1 MRANIENMI
10 GTVKVPVG
18 VVGPLRI
25 NGLNAN
31 GDFLVPLATTEAA
44 LVASYAR
51 GAEIASRAG
60 GVSAAMLNEGVL
72 RSPGF
77 KFAAPDRC
85 RTVRRVGRARPC
97 EDLKAA
103 AEATT
108 RYGKLVSLEPMMDN
122 DIVFLLCRYTTG
134 DASGQNM
141 VTIAT
146 DALCR
151 HIEAHCPVRPL
162 HWFIEANFSGD
173 KKSTYLGLITGRGR
187 KVTASRDDPAARW
200 SSRACTSASTGC
212 WTMRQMANLG
222 AMLSGQIGAQGH
234 YANGLAAFYIA
245 TGQDAACVSESAI
258 GFTRMER
265 RGEDLFVSVTLPNV
279 LVGSVGG
286 GTGLPSQ
293 AAGLRLLGPQG
304 QRQGGGAGRGRGG
317 ALPVRRDFH
326 HRRHRGRSFHPRA
339 SQARAGPPM
348 TVATSEVGLSVLQR
362 LWIYQRERFPLART
376 ALLLAVFTAA
386 SINVSAHLA
395 GRPLPAWPSYLVA
408 FVVGAY
414 LLLPVA
420 RLRRDQG
427 CRGRPALSAG
437 ASDPARPR
445 QPAAD
450 RRPRARGSA
459 GRDRSRPPR
468 SILAC
473 SGRSRWCG
481 SGWR

>member
-1 MRANIENMI
+1 VSSIISYNVVRMLDHLRASFTETDVRGRLNGRPEHARAQPLRGSRRADRASIAALWAQLREAGGATVEDQRLLADPDTLDAADTYAANVENMI
-10 GTVKVPVG
+10 GTVKLPVG

-51 GAEIASRAG
+51 GADIASRAG

-77 KFAAPDRC
+77 KFANVIDAGLFIDWV
-85 RTVRRVGRARPC
+85 VRSSD
-97 EDLKAA
+97 DLKAA
-103 AEATT
+103 SETTT
-108 RYGKLVSLEPMMDN
+108 RYGKLVSLEPVMDN

-151 HIEAHCPVRPL
+151 HIETNCPVQPL

-173 KKSTYLGLITGRGR
+173 KKCTYLGLITGRGR
-187 KVTASRDDPAARW
+187 KVTASVTIP
-200 SSRACTSASTGC
+200 RALVEQGLHVSVERMLDYA
-212 WTMRQMANLG
+212 QMANLG
-222 AMLSGQIGAQGH
+222 AMLSGQLGAQGH
-234 YANGLAAFYIA
+234 YANGLAALYLA

-293 AAGLRLLGPQG
+293 SAGLRLLGLKG
-304 QRQGGGAGRGRGG
+304 NGKAAALAEVVAALCLCGEISIIGAIAAGHFTR
-317 ALPVRRDFH
+317 A
-326 HRRHRGRSFHPRA
+326 HRK
-339 SQARAGPPM
+339 
-348 TVATSEVGLSVLQR
+348 
-362 LWIYQRERFPLART
+362 LAR
-376 ALLLAVFTAA
+376 
-386 SINVSAHLA
+386 
-395 GRPLPAWPSYLVA
+395 
-408 FVVGAY
+408 
-414 LLLPVA
+414 
-420 RLRRDQG
+420 
-427 CRGRPALSAG
+427 
-437 ASDPARPR
+437 
-445 QPAAD
+445 D
-450 RRPRARGSA
+450 R
-459 GRDRSRPPR
+459 
-468 SILAC
+468 
-473 SGRSRWCG
+473 
-481 SGWR
+481 